1 MLNCIGSVPV
11 ENVNSSPC
19 CDVCNGVESIQS
31 SLRFESFAIPTYT
44 TIQRK
49 RRRMGKLSKEL
60 SEQLKYSL
68 LTERDTFMTEN
79 PMLRF
84 VGLNVVCPTL
94 YIESLCEAVHGIQSE
109 DDPHLLRLKPA
120 LRTRFFKII
129 QNFMSRNTSS
139 KKARLV

>member
-1 MLNCIGSVPV
+1 MVTMFVKITQQFLQC
-11 ENVNSSPC
+11 
-19 CDVCNGVESIQS
+19 
-31 SLRFESFAIPTYT
+31 T

-84 VGLNVVCPTL
+84 VGPNVVCPTL
-94 YIESLCEAVHGIQSE
+94 YIESL
-109 DDPHLLRLKPA
+109 
-120 LRTRFFKII
+120 
-129 QNFMSRNTSS
+129 
-139 KKARLV
+139 